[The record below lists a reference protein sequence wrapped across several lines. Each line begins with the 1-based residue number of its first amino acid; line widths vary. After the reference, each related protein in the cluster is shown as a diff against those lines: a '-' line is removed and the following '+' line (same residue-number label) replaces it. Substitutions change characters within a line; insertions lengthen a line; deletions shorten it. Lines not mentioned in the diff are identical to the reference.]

1 MKKDQ
6 NVIVDKKESK
16 EKQLENRLEQA
27 EINLKEFLDSMKQMV
42 NTFIELQ

>member
-27 EINLKEFLDSMKQMV
+27 EINLTEFLDSMKQMV

>member
-27 EINLKEFLDSMKQMV
+27 ENNLTEFLDSMKQMV

>member
-27 EINLKEFLDSMKQMV
+27 EINLKEFFDSMKQMV